1 MRLALGQFNPCV
13 GDIAGNVNKMHA
25 MCTEAAGLG
34 VDVLIFPEMCVCG
47 YPPEDLLLKKHFMD
61 DNHRA
66 IEQLA
71 DDCPKLTVI
80 AGFAV
85 ADGDKSFNSLAVL
98 QNGKVQRVYH
108 KIVLPNYG
116 VFDERR
122 YFQPGAEPEVIEIDG
137 LNLVLTICEDIWQ
150 LDRLDGFLK
159 GIGRKDVIINISASP
174 FYVGKISQRQQILA
188 QCAKHFD
195 CAVAYCN
202 LVGGQD
208 EIVFDGRSMFIN
220 PQGAV
225 ISQAK
230 AFAEDLIV
238 ADITLAGD
246 HVLRIKSV
254 KPAEHYAVGSMDQIT
269 EVRDAL
275 VLGTTDYVAK
285 NGFQKVIIGL
295 SGGIDSSLVAAIAVD
310 ALGAENVVGI
320 TMPSKFNS
328 PDTIGDA
335 EKLADNLGI
344 MFLSVPIRRVL
355 DKFNDTLA
363 AVQDWDDGGIAYEN
377 LQARIR
383 GTILMS
389 LSNQF
394 GYLVLTTGNK
404 SETAV
409 GYSTLY
415 GDTAGG
421 FAVIK
426 DVPKTMVYK
435 LAEFVNKQH
444 EREIIPVSV
453 IERPPSAELR
463 AGQADTDFLPDYD
476 LLDEI
481 LKGYVE
487 LDKSARQL
495 ADAGLAEDIVNR
507 VIRMV
512 DRNEYK
518 RRQSPPGIKITPKA
532 FGKDRR
538 MPITN
543 RYTPH

>member
-355 DKFNDTLA
+355 DKFNETLA